1 LTKNTDVEVLLIDKN
16 GNQNKHKINSFQNIL
31 TEIKRLDNNFKSL
44 LNSDNTSY
52 IVNADGSMNQVTK
65 TSFINAYYFD
75 NITLNSDDL
84 IIDKNSIIKNFV
96 FPNVKL
102 PITVKIDNNPFN
114 QVNCLMFDINEGY
127 DKIKE
132 NI

>member
-1 LTKNTDVEVLLIDKN
+1 NK
-16 GNQNKHKINSFQNIL
+16 QNHKINSFQNVL
-31 TEIKRLDNNFKSL
+31 TELKRLDNNLKSI
-44 LNSDNTSY
+44 LNSDNLSY
-52 IVNADGSMNQVTK
+52 IVNADGSMNQITK

-75 NITLNSDDL
+75 DITINPNEL

-114 QVNCLMFDINEGY
+114 QVNCLMFDISEGY
-127 DKIKE
+127 DLI
-132 NI
+132 